1 MLQTWLKHKCVA
13 CAEWNEFRTHWNSYN
28 SFYSRLIYWLAL
40 RQTFS
45 HTHTRHK
52 AQKDEFCQTLTV
64 SDSNTKSRR
73 WKALNHSGRNCTTT
87 HSKHSLTTN
96 FSSFTCSS
104 DWKVRL
110 TSSAQRRWKSSADWR
125 TRRGNA
131 KKYSRI
137 LPVSHRRWLRVLSRE
152 WHMCL
157 NPRGASPMRG
167 WRVLMIRVGMRRRR
181 KFNWIGKFCRRLL
194 LWGDDQSCQQYD

>member
-1 MLQTWLKHKCVA
+1 MIFWS
-13 CAEWNEFRTHWNSYN
+13 HWEKMQRQSQGKFPRNYSTLWDKDRI
-28 SFYSRLIYWLAL
+28 SFCNASKRPSRY
-40 RQTFS
+40 
-45 HTHTRHK
+45 
-52 AQKDEFCQTLTV
+52 
-64 SDSNTKSRR
+64 SNTKSRR
-73 WKALNHSGRNCTTT
+73 WKALNPSGRNCTTT

-96 FSSFTCSS
+96 FSNFTCSS
-104 DWKVRL
+104 EWKVRL
-110 TSSAQRRWKSSADWR
+110 TSSELKRWKSSADWR

-137 LPVSHRRWLRVLSRE
+137 LPVSHRRWLRVLSHE

-157 NPRGASPMRG
+157 SLRGASPMRG

-194 LWGDDQSCQQYD
+194 RWGDAQSCQQYD